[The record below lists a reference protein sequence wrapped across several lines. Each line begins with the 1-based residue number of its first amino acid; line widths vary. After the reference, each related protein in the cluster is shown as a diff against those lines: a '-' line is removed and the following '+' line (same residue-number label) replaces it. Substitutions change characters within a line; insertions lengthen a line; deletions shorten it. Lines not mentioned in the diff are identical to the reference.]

1 MVDFKRAW
9 LGSSSRTVTDGL
21 LAPTRPSRQN
31 VGDRY
36 YDAFGRVVLDDIIF
50 VGVNNE
56 ESLKEK
62 IQGLFWKQ

>member
-1 MVDFKRAW
+1 MADWKRPW
-9 LGSSSRTVTDGL
+9 VGPSSRTVTDDL
-21 LAPTRPSRQN
+21 LAQIGPSCQN
-31 VGDRY
+31 VGNRSY
-36 YDAFGRVVLDDIIF
+36 VTFGRIVLDDIIF